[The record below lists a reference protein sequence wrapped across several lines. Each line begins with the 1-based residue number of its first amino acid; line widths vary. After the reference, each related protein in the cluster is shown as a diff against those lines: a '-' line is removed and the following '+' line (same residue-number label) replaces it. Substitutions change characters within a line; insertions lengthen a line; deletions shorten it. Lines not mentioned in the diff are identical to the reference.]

1 MIIKDNSMQTNIP
14 RKKACLISHVQK
26 DSVPKETEDLGKSL
40 ESIEK
45 INEAKENIHL
55 LVKKVQNKK
64 QNYLLLTKQRNKKL
78 LLNSKTIMMIP
89 KQMTSMKTL

>member
-1 MIIKDNSMQTNIP
+1 MQTNIP

-40 ESIEK
+40 ESIK
-45 INEAKENIHL
+45 KSNEAEKKIHF

-89 KQMTSMKTL
+89 EQMTSMKTL